1 MLSLSPRVLSVVS
14 ARQRT
19 KLTKLLNFSSPWRT
33 NTRTSSPSC
42 PFLPPFSIPEV
53 KFPTQFIRKPK
64 TSVMA
69 SVVDQHWFQC
79 GSRSSFL
86 GQWGSGS
93 RF

>member
-19 KLTKLLNFSSPWRT
+19 KLTKLLNFLSPWRT
-33 NTRTSSPSC
+33 NTRTSSRSY

-53 KFPTQFIRKPK
+53 KFPTLFTRKPK

-69 SVVDQHWFQC
+69 IVVDQH
-79 GSRSSFL
+79 
-86 GQWGSGS
+86 
-93 RF
+93 